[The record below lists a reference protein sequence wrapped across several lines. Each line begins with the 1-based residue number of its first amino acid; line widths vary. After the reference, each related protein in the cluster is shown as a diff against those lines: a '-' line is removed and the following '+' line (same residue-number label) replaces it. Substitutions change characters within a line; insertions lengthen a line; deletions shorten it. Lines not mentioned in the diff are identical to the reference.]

1 MKKGLKYVGFILAF
15 IYIFIMLMII
25 PSLELGTNSN
35 TVTVTEYNSNN
46 IISYNYSGQ
55 ATLVAHVSAIPQVA
69 VPDPVVVKPAAKVV
83 TQQPK
88 VQVQK
93 APAVQAQKAPAAP
106 ATPAPNI
113 EDQFNLGTITIS
125 NSDFFRKFI
134 MDDGSYYYLNHD
146 LYGTYNNVGM
156 PIVDSRT
163 NFKTKKTIIYA
174 HSAKNGRSPFN
185 YLQNYHNNPGF
196 FNAHRYITITYEGHT
211 YKYEIFSVYVSLAD
225 DDYSEGLEY
234 FRNINYSTANWDQ
247 KIKWYKSN
255 SEYETGVNVSGS
267 DKILI
272 FQTCSMDNNYYG
284 KYYRANLVVM
294 AKLIEG

>member
-1 MKKGLKYVGFILAF
+1 MKKGFKYLGFILAF
-15 IYIFIMLMII
+15 IYIFLMLMIL
-25 PSLELGTNSN
+25 PSLDLGTNTN
-35 TVTVTEYNSNN
+35 TVNVKEYQTSNV
-46 IISYNYSGQ
+46 ISFNQAGN
-55 ATLVAHVSAIPQVA
+55 ATLVANVSSIPEITI
-69 VPDPVVVKPAAKVV
+69 PEPVVEQPVVEVVVAKPNKA
-83 TQQPK
+83 TPT
-88 VQVQK
+88 
-93 APAVQAQKAPAAP
+93 APAKTEPVQTAPAY
-106 ATPAPNI
+106 NI

-125 NSDFFRKFI
+125 NSDYFRKFI

-146 LYGTYNNVGM
+146 LYGTYNNIGM

-163 NFKTKKTIIYA
+163 NFKGRKTIIYA

-185 YLQNYHNNPGF
+185 YLQNYHNNQSF

-234 FRNINYSTANWDQ
+234 FRNIYYTDSEWDQ
-247 KIKWYKSN
+247 TIKWYKSN
-255 SEYETGVNVSGS
+255 SEYETGVNVSGN

>member
-1 MKKGLKYVGFILAF
+1 MKKGYKYLGFLFAF
-15 IYIFIMLMII
+15 IYIFIMLLIL
-25 PSLELGTNSN
+25 PSIELGTTSN
-35 TVTVTEYNSNN
+35 TVKVEEYKSNN
-46 IISYNYSGQ
+46 TIAFDQVGH
-55 ATLVAHVSAIPQVA
+55 ATLVAHVSSM
-69 VPDPVVVKPAAKVV
+69 PVVEVPVPVVEPVKAK
-83 TQQPK
+83 P
-88 VQVQK
+88 VQA
-93 APAVQAQKAPAAP
+93 APAKKQVPKEAPAPAA
-106 ATPAPNI
+106 PAPNI

-125 NSDFFRKFI
+125 NSDYFRKFI

-146 LYGTYNNVGM
+146 LYGTYNNIGM

-163 NFKTKKTIIYA
+163 NFKGRKTIIYA

-185 YLQNYHNNPGF
+185 YLQNYHNNQGF

-225 DDYSEGLEY
+225 NDYSEGLEY
-234 FRNINYSTANWDQ
+234 FRNMYYTDAEWDQ
-247 KIKWYKSN
+247 TVKWYKSN
-255 SEYETGVNVSGS
+255 SEYETGVNVSGN

>member
-1 MKKGLKYVGFILAF
+1 MKKGFKYLVFLIAF
-15 IYIFIMLMII
+15 IYMFIMLLIL
-25 PSLELGTNSN
+25 PELDLGTNYN
-35 TVTVTEYNSNN
+35 TVRVTEYQSNN
-46 IISYNYSGQ
+46 EISFNKAGN
-55 ATLVAHVSAIPQVA
+55 ATLVAHVSTI
-69 VPDPVVVKPAAKVV
+69 PVVEVPQPVVEPVKEQPV
-83 TQQPK
+83 QQPAPTTK
-88 VQVQK
+88 QTPRE
-93 APAVQAQKAPAAP
+93 APAPTV
-106 ATPAPNI
+106 PAPNI

-125 NSDFFRKFI
+125 NSDYFRKFI

-146 LYGTYNNVGM
+146 LYGTYNNIGM

-163 NFKTKKTIIYA
+163 NFKGRKTIIYA

-185 YLQNYHNNPGF
+185 YLQNYHNNQGF
-196 FNAHRYITITYEGHT
+196 FNAHRYITINYEGHT

-234 FRNINYSTANWDQ
+234 FRNIYYTDSEWDQ
-247 KIKWYKSN
+247 TVRWYKSN